1 MKFWIGGV
9 EMENTRLDVKA
20 STITVVF
27 YIFMIGVLFL
37 SMYFEEKVSRTFMFQ
52 YHFAAFFTKAIGY
65 IVLGGLIA
73 FLGGRPKGS
82 KKTVLLELITIGIPS
97 LLMSFI
103 FFIYYLIPI
112 SFAKFIGQNLT
123 EITLIGSLLLGCEIY
138 RLVHGIR
145 RR

>member
-1 MKFWIGGV
+1 MK
-9 EMENTRLDVKA
+9 NTRVDVKA

-27 YIFMIGVLFL
+27 YILTIGVLFL

-52 YHFAAFFTKAIGY
+52 YHFAAFFTKALGW

-82 KKTVLLELITIGIPS
+82 KKTIILELITIGIPS
-97 LLMSFI
+97 LLMTFV
-103 FFIYYLIPI
+103 FFIYYFVPPI
-112 SFAKFIGQNLT
+112 IRASISGFVGNNLT
-123 EITLIGSLLLGCEIY
+123 DITLIGGILLGCEIY
-138 RLVHGIR
+138 RLVNVIR